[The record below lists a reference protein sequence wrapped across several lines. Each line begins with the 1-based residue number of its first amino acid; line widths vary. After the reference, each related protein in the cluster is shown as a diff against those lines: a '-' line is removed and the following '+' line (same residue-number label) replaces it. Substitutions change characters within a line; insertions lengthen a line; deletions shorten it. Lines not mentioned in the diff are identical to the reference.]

1 MAKNIKN
8 SAREARAKKM
18 ELVKEKNYQETMKKL
33 KLKKEEDAERKKAN
47 KAKLEV
53 IIFFFLFR
61 CFFFLQRL
69 GDVEGYKKFYF
80 FCVRRNKLNR
90 LIVI

>member
-1 MAKNIKN
+1 MANKNIKN

-53 IIFFFLFR
+53 IIFFN
-61 CFFFLQRL
+61 FFFFCKRFCA
-69 GDVEGYKKFYF
+69 DVEGYLKK
-80 FCVRRNKLNR
+80 
-90 LIVI
+90 VILHS

>member
-1 MAKNIKN
+1 MANKNIKN

-53 IIFFFLFR
+53 IIFS
-61 CFFFLQRL
+61 FFFPIKIRA
-69 GDVEGYKKFYF
+69 DVEG
-80 FCVRRNKLNR
+80 
-90 LIVI
+90 